1 LTLTVS
7 AERRPCSRP
16 DAPGA
21 SIARPGGTCGTPPY
35 VLRMQPSY
43 VDPGIARFFDLPI
56 LDSNNPKACREARMN
71 IHLHNADIVMIIA
84 LALLGA
90 LLLAL
95 RFRPASWKGIVL
107 EALAANAAAI
117 AAVVAFEMLVA

>member
-1 LTLTVS
+1 MSV
-7 AERRPCSRP
+7 
-16 DAPGA
+16 
-21 SIARPGGTCGTPPY
+21 
-35 VLRMQPSY
+35 
-43 VDPGIARFFDLPI
+43 
-56 LDSNNPKACREARMN
+56 
-71 IHLHNADIVMIIA
+71 HLHNADIVMIIT

-117 AAVVAFEMLVA
+117 AAIVAFEMLMA

>member
-1 LTLTVS
+1 MTV
-7 AERRPCSRP
+7 
-16 DAPGA
+16 
-21 SIARPGGTCGTPPY
+21 
-35 VLRMQPSY
+35 
-43 VDPGIARFFDLPI
+43 
-56 LDSNNPKACREARMN
+56 
-71 IHLHNADIVMIIA
+71 HLHNADIVMIIA

-95 RFRPASWKGIVL
+95 RFRPGSWKGILL